1 MQALPPPHRALL
13 PSLRALLLRASQ
25 ETDGFM
31 RRSAARLPGA
41 ALRRRRFIPVVRCSR
56 KIARAM
62 SPRSRPDTHQLQQMN
77 TLLEA
82 ALELPESQREA
93 WLQALPA
100 EQRALAPLL
109 RAMLQRASVETDDF
123 MRQPVGLAPDLVE
136 DAARPTVP
144 ATGWGRICCCSSSA
158 PAAWP
163 RSGWPSAPTARCSA
177 RWR

>member
-1 MQALPPPHRALL
+1 MN
-13 PSLRALLLRASQ
+13 
-25 ETDGFM
+25 
-31 RRSAARLPGA
+31 
-41 ALRRRRFIPVVRCSR
+41 
-56 KIARAM
+56 
-62 SPRSRPDTHQLQQMN
+62 PRSRPDTHQLQQMN
-77 TLLEA
+77 TLLQA

-123 MRQPVGLAPDLVE
+123 MRQPVGLAPD
-136 DAARPTVP
+136 DARQTRPADRAGDRGGPVS
-144 ATGWGRICCCSSSA
+144 ACCSSSA

-163 RSGWPSAPTARCSA
+163 PSGWPSAPTARCSA